1 MIDEPLSIQR
11 KAIVDAL
18 EKADSKVLDEME
30 QLLKDRGLL
39 KNLAINAIQVIGA
52 GLNIKD
58 EEAEIRSKYRTIQ
71 FWISIGVTCILFAW
85 SYFYVM
91 IPSAEI
97 EINIE
102 EKIHKQTEAHFND
115 VNIWVINK
123 LNEIT
128 KSL

>member
-1 MIDEPLSIQR
+1 MNPEFDNKDNFSAITTFAKDKKFAQNSSKPVIRNLKLIEPS
-11 KAIVDAL
+11 DT
-18 EKADSKVLDEME
+18 
-30 QLLKDRGLL
+30 LLKLL
-39 KNLAINAIQVIGA
+39 V
-52 GLNIKD
+52 IKD